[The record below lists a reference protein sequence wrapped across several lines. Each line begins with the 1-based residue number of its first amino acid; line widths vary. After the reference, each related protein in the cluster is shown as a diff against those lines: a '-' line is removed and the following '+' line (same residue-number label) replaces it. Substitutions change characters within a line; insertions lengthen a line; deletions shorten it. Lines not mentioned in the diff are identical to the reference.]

1 MSDVTVSIG
10 SWFASGGHG
19 SDGFFIAELSGVQ
32 GGGVGVKADRV
43 ARPLAHGDYDVP
55 VFREARVVSLEGI
68 CLTGSAE
75 RQDFLGRQ
83 LLSVLGD
90 GSSGRVVFRMPG
102 GAMWGDARLADSPEF
117 EPTLWGQHASWLLQL
132 RFANPRLF
140 GESRTFASGAP
151 AYHFGNFTASPVFTV
166 SGDMPS
172 GYTIAGAGRTFTTS
186 KPLVSGTPHV
196 VDMSTGYLTI
206 GGVVQTGV
214 VSSGDTWGVP
224 AGSSV
229 VNTLSGSGTG
239 TLSVRVVDTFI

>member
-1 MSDVTVSIG
+1 V
-10 SWFASGGHG
+10 
-19 SDGFFIAELSGVQ
+19 L

-55 VFREARVVSLEGI
+55 VFREARIVSLEGI
-68 CLTGSAE
+68 CLTDSAE
-75 RQDFLGRQ
+75 RQDHSGRQ
-83 LLSVLGD
+83 LLSILGD

-102 GAMWGDARLADSPEF
+102 GTMWGDARLADSPEF
-117 EPTLWGQHASWLLQL
+117 EPTLWGQHAAWMLQL

-140 GESRTFASGAP
+140 GEARTFSSGAA

-166 SGDMPS
+166 TGSMGS
-172 GYTIAGAGRTFTTS
+172 GYSITGAGRTFTTS

-206 GGVVQTGV
+206 NGVVQTGV

-224 AGSSV
+224 AGTTV
-229 VNTLSGSGTG
+229 VNTLTGSGTG
-239 TLSVRVVDTFI
+239 VLSARVVDTFI